1 MTADTSPTAPSTAPY
16 GSWRSPVGV
25 QDLTAGSVGL
35 DAVAVDGDDLYW
47 LESRPD
53 QGGRTSLWRRALAGG
68 EAVELTPSPANVRT
82 RVNEYGGGA
91 YGVRD
96 GVVVYSDL
104 ADGRLRR
111 RDPDGSVTVLTAEGP
126 AWYGDL
132 DVHPSTGSGNGTGSG
147 NVTGSGN
154 GPGLVVC
161 VREDRREAAVAE
173 HGQAV
178 TTLVSVPLDGSAA
191 DDLDAV
197 TVLVEGADFYSTPQ
211 LSAQGRL
218 AWVQWDHPDMPWDA
232 TALRVATLG
241 PEGLSGHG
249 TVAGGPEESAVQPR
263 WRGEDLIFASDRT
276 GFWNLYL
283 YAAGS
288 PSQLVRAVHEEAAEY
303 AEPQWVLGMSPYA
316 VLGDGDRLL
325 CLRITDGEPSLVVVD
340 VETGQVTA
348 VAEPGVGSDA
358 LAAGPGGAAVVLTR
372 PDAPTELAV
381 LEGDG
386 RWSSVRASTASTL
399 EPGLVSV
406 PRDVTWPGEGGVVH
420 GWYYPPTN
428 AGFTAPED
436 ERPPLITLSHG
447 GPTSEARPVFTLATQ
462 YWTSRGFAV
471 LDVNYGGSTGY
482 GRPYR
487 ERLKPR
493 WGIVDVD
500 DCANGALAMV
510 DQGLA
515 DRRRLVVKGG
525 SAGGY
530 TTLRALTATDV
541 FTAGISSYGIGD
553 LEILARDTHKFESRY
568 LDRLVG
574 PYPEARDVYVERSPI
589 HHVDRLSSPILL
601 LQGLEDLVVPPNQAE
616 AMADAARA
624 KGLPVALILFEGE
637 GHGFRRSETIVASY
651 EAQTSFLAQVFGF
664 TPADDV
670 PVLAVENLP

>member
-1 MTADTSPTAPSTAPY
+1 MPDDSTPTRPAGPATTAPY

-25 QDLTAGSVGL
+25 ADLTAGSVGL

-47 LESRPD
+47 LEARPD
-53 QGGRTSLWRRALAGG
+53 QGGRTSLWRRPLVGG
-68 EAVELTPSPANVRT
+68 EPVELTPSPANVRT

-96 GVVVYSDL
+96 GVVVFSDL

-111 RDPDGSVTVLTAEGP
+111 RDPDGSVTVLTAAGE

-132 DVHPSTGSGNGTGSG
+132 DVHPDR
-147 NVTGSGN
+147 
-154 GPGLVVC
+154 GLVVC
-161 VREDRREAAVAE
+161 VREDRREAAVAA
-173 HGQAV
+173 HGQEV

-191 DDLDAV
+191 GDLDAV

-211 LSAQGRL
+211 LSAEGRL

-232 TALRVATLG
+232 TALRVARLG
-241 PEGLSGHG
+241 PDGLGDPG

-263 WRGEDLIFASDRT
+263 WRGEDLLFASDRN
-276 GFWNLYL
+276 GFWNVHL

-288 PSQLVRAVHEEAAEY
+288 PSQLVRAVREEQAEY
-303 AEPQWVLGMSPYA
+303 AEPQWVLGMTPYA
-316 VLGDGDRLL
+316 LLGSPGQQDRLL
-325 CLRITDGEPSLVVVD
+325 CLRLTEGEPSLVVLD
-340 VETGQVTA
+340 LETGEVTP
-348 VAEPGVGSDA
+348 VADPGVGANA
-358 LAAGPGGAAVVLTR
+358 LAAGPAGAAAVLTR

-381 LEGDG
+381 LGADG
-386 RWSSVRASTASTL
+386 TWTTVRSATTDTL
-399 EPGLVSV
+399 DPGLVSV
-406 PRDVTWPGEGGVVH
+406 PRDVTWPGEGGLVH

-428 AGFTAPED
+428 AGFVAPEG

-447 GPTSEARPVFTLATQ
+447 GPTSQALPVLTLATQ
-462 YWTSRGFAV
+462 YWTTRGFAV

-510 DQGLA
+510 EQGLA
-515 DRRRLVVKGG
+515 DRARLVVKGG

-553 LEILARDTHKFESRY
+553 LEVLARDTHKFESRY
-568 LDRLVG
+568 LDKLVG

-601 LQGLEDLVVPPNQAE
+601 LQGLEDKVVPPNQAE

-637 GHGFRRSETIVASY
+637 GHGFRRAETIVASY